1 MSLLQIV
8 VLAIV
13 QGITEFLPISSSGH
27 LILVPAVTGWP
38 DQSMALDVAS
48 HVGSLAAV
56 LIYFRTDVWMM
67 LKGLGSLARG
77 RKSPGSRLVG
87 LLILG
92 TLPAIAVGLAF
103 SYFDVSDH
111 LRSVQVIAWTTLIFA
126 IVMYVAD
133 KAFLTVRRMDQM
145 TPLTAF
151 VIGCA
156 QAVALIPGTSRSGIT
171 MSAARMFGF
180 ERGEA
185 ARFSFLLSIPAV
197 SAAGILEAYELGQ
210 TASPEL
216 LGNAVLLAGLT
227 MIVALLAIAFLMAW
241 LRRATLTAFV
251 VYRLI
256 LAAVLFTWIY
266 GYGGAA
272 IAW

>member
-8 VLAIV
+8 VLAVV

-38 DQSMALDVAS
+38 DQSLALDVAS
-48 HVGSLAAV
+48 HMGSLAAV
-56 LIYFRTDVWMM
+56 LIYFRADVWMM
-67 LKGLGSLARG
+67 LKGLGGLARG
-77 RKSPGSRLVG
+77 KKGPGSRLVG

-92 TLPAIAVGLAF
+92 TIPAVVTGAAF
-103 SYFDVSDH
+103 SYFDVSEH
-111 LRSVQVIAWTTLIFA
+111 LRSVKVIAWTTLVFA

-133 KAFLTVRRMDQM
+133 RLFLPVRRMDQM

-156 QAVALIPGTSRSGIT
+156 QAIALIPGTSRSGIT

-180 ERGEA
+180 ERSDA
-185 ARFSFLLSIPAV
+185 ARYSFLLSIPAV
-197 SAAGILEAYELGQ
+197 SAAGLLEIYELWHSA
-210 TASPEL
+210 TPAL
-216 LGNAVLLAGLT
+216 LGDALLLAGLT

-241 LRRATLTAFV
+241 LRRATLTVFV
-251 VYRLI
+251 AYRLI

-266 GYGGAA
+266 AWGGGAVGL
-272 IAW
+272 

>member
-8 VLAIV
+8 VLAVV

-38 DQSMALDVAS
+38 DQSLALDVAS
-48 HVGSLAAV
+48 HMGSLAAV
-56 LIYFRTDVWMM
+56 LIYFRADVWMM

-77 RKSPGSRLVG
+77 KKGPGSRLVG

-92 TLPAIAVGLAF
+92 TVPAVVTGAAF
-103 SYFDVSDH
+103 SYFDVSEH
-111 LRSVQVIAWTTLIFA
+111 LRSVKVIAWTTLVFA

-133 KAFLTVRRMDQM
+133 RLFLTVRRMDQM

-156 QAVALIPGTSRSGIT
+156 QAIALIPGTSRSGIT

-180 ERGEA
+180 ERGDA

-197 SAAGILEAYELGQ
+197 SAAGILEVYELWNSATPG
-210 TASPEL
+210 L
-216 LGNAVLLAGLT
+216 LGDALLLAGLT
-227 MIVALLAIAFLMAW
+227 LIVALLAIAFLMAW
-241 LRRATLTAFV
+241 LRRATLTVFV

-266 GYGGAA
+266 ACGGGP
-272 IAW
+272 IAL

>member
-1 MSLLQIV
+1 MGLLQIV

-56 LIYFRTDVWMM
+56 LIYFRKDVWMM
-67 LKGLGSLARG
+67 LKGLSGLARG
-77 RKSPGSRLVG
+77 KKSPGSRLVG
-87 LLILG
+87 LLIVG
-92 TLPAIAVGLAF
+92 TIPAIAVGLAF
-103 SYFDVSDH
+103 SAFDVSEH
-111 LRSVQVIAWTTLIFA
+111 LRSIKVIAWTTLIFA
-126 IVMYVAD
+126 VVMYIAD
-133 KAFLTVRRMDQM
+133 KMFLTVRRMDQM
-145 TPLTAF
+145 TVLNAF
-151 VIGCA
+151 LIGCA

-197 SAAGILEAYELGQ
+197 SAAGLLEAYELWQ
-210 TASPEL
+210 TATPDL
-216 LGNAVLLAGLT
+216 LANAALLAGLT
-227 MIVALLAIAFLMAW
+227 MIVALFAIAFLMAW

-251 VYRLI
+251 VYSLI
-256 LAAVLFTWIY
+256 LAALLFTWIY
-266 GYGGAA
+266 AYGGGP
-272 IAW
+272 IGF

>member
-56 LIYFRTDVWMM
+56 LIYFRKDVWMM
-67 LKGLGSLARG
+67 LKGLGGLARG
-77 RKSPGSRLVG
+77 KKNPGSRLVG
-87 LLILG
+87 LLIIG
-92 TLPAIAVGLAF
+92 TVPAIMVGLAF
-103 SYFDVSDH
+103 SALDVSEH
-111 LRSVQVIAWTTLIFA
+111 LRSIKVIAWTTLIFA
-126 IVMYVAD
+126 VVMYIAD
-133 KAFLTVRRMDQM
+133 KMFLTVRRMDQM
-145 TPLTAF
+145 TVLNAF
-151 VIGCA
+151 LIGCA
-156 QAVALIPGTSRSGIT
+156 QAIALIPGTSRSGIT

-197 SAAGILEAYELGQ
+197 SAAGLLEAYELWQ
-210 TASPEL
+210 TATPDL
-216 LGNAVLLAGLT
+216 LANAVLLAGLT
-227 MIVALLAIAFLMAW
+227 MIVALFAIAFLMAW

-256 LAAVLFTWIY
+256 LAALLFTWIY
-266 GYGGAA
+266 AYGGGP
-272 IAW
+272 IGF